1 MDKQWTKM
9 DVTRVT
15 TLTLRGVEVQSHGK
29 VPQQATATTF
39 RGGSLSATN
48 AVSSI
53 HQMDM
58 GKRKDKEEE

>member
-1 MDKQWTKM
+1 MDKQWNKM
-9 DVTRVT
+9 DGTLVT

-53 HQMDM
+53 HQMGI
-58 GKRKDKEEE
+58 GKRKDKMEG